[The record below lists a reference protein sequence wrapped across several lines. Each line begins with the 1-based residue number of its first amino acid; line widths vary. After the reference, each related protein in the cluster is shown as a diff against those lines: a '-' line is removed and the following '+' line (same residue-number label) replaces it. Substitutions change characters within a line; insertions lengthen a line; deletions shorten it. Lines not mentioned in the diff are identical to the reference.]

1 MQTARGA
8 SEARVPLEQKVLVF
22 AGVFMAFVGLWL
34 YAGADGRIDRF
45 LNSAMVLV
53 GTLMAFPPLV
63 VQAMRTRAG
72 E

>member
-1 MQTARGA
+1 MQIPRGA
-8 SEARVPLEQKVLVF
+8 SQARVPLEHRVLLF
-22 AGVFMAFVGLWL
+22 GGVFLAFVGLWL

-45 LNSAMVLV
+45 LNSAMVFV